1 MANLI
6 LYIPNHGYSISD
18 TVYVSYLDAN
28 YFVRDPDNDPAI
40 GADSF
45 MISTTDDDLNL
56 VQFTTTITD
65 GFVREVDVD
74 AGTTTIGGLDH
85 LEGQTV
91 KVTSGGK
98 VVGTETVVDGE
109 ITVSEDVFTY
119 QVGLPYKMK
128 VRTMRLAVP
137 QDTGT
142 IQSRIK
148 RINETVTR
156 YIKSIGGKA
165 GVEYDGTEYLTDIG
179 AEFSRESAD
188 TAKDARLTKGGNN
201 EDAYTVVRSD
211 EPLPFTGIATIV
223 SFEVEERR

>member
-1 MANLI
+1 MADLI
-6 LYIPNHGYSISD
+6 LYIPNHGYSESD
-18 TVYVSYLDAN
+18 GLYVSWLDAN
-28 YFVRDPDNDPAI
+28 FFVRDTD
-40 GADSF
+40 ADSF
-45 MISTTDDDLNL
+45 KISTTDDDLNL

-91 KVTSGGK
+91 KVTSGGR
-98 VVGTETVVDGE
+98 VVATETVVNGE